1 MSIYLD
7 CLRDDSYT
15 PNKILVKA
23 GTHLYD
29 LVDVRYREFA
39 EPQGWVHFALEKADP
54 GAAEEAESHESAPL
68 APIHV
73 FLLQICVLGNHLNG
87 KDTHIRALKVFGP
100 AASPNESHVDALLQ
114 RSMRTNAFRSQAA
127 RVGHDAAV
135 QQLKRFPD
143 RDTDH
148 TRQSAVVSPLTH
160 TLR

>member
-1 MSIYLD
+1 MYLD

-39 EPQGWVHFALEKADP
+39 EPQGWVHFALEKTDA
-54 GAAEEAESHESAPL
+54 GIAEEAEAHESAPL
-68 APIHV
+68 QPIHV

-100 AASPNESHVDALLQ
+100 AAPPDVDHADAPLQ
-114 RSMRTNAFRSQAA
+114 RSMRTNAFRSQAE

-135 QQLKRFPD
+135 QQLKRLLD
-143 RDTDH
+143 RETDPL
-148 TRQSAVVSPLTH
+148 RPRAAVSPLTH